1 MIKPDRSRHRKALMW
16 ALFALALGSVPMAAR
31 VWLEKN
37 GAMEQ
42 PTLGVVGEFVIRDEN
57 DRPLTRDQLR
67 RALTLILYWPKNC
80 ISAPSC
86 QDARTRIQALRS
98 WVEATLEPGWTEE
111 KNQLHLI
118 IVGEGALDLEASGRW
133 RRFPESFDVN
143 TLLPA
148 TAALDQPWL
157 VVVDNVLQFS
167 ALESLNGEL
176 DFARLGRVISKTSF
190 DQYLGNYLSR
200 RTFMGPKR
208 TQN

>member
-1 MIKPDRSRHRKALMW
+1 
-16 ALFALALGSVPMAAR
+16 
-31 VWLEKN
+31 
-37 GAMEQ
+37 
-42 PTLGVVGEFVIRDEN
+42 
-57 DRPLTRDQLR
+57 
-67 RALTLILYWPKNC
+67 
-80 ISAPSC
+80 
-86 QDARTRIQALRS
+86 
-98 WVEATLEPGWTEE
+98 
-111 KNQLHLI
+111 
-118 IVGEGALDLEASGRW
+118 
-133 RRFPESFDVN
+133 VN

-148 TAALDQPWL
+148 TATLDQPWL